1 MVNTEFQKEKNY
13 LSQVYQQLLQTEQA
27 LQKLVQTAKEDGL
40 TSLREMGKDVSLN
53 FDSVLDNLDT
63 FSMLEMKN
71 REIDQMNIR
80 IQSSERTLQQVQQL
94 LKSPYFGKVTLTFSD
109 EETSDAF
116 YFGRY
121 NFTNEAGETLIFD
134 WRSPIAETYYNNMLG
149 DSYYEANQQ
158 QIPVT
163 ILDRRQLLIEKNHLL
178 QYFDTSVA
186 IQDDILLEALKQDA
200 THHMQDITATIQTEQ
215 NKIIRDTQHEIVLV
229 NGVAGSGKTSTIMQR
244 IAYLLYS
251 FRKQMTADN
260 CLILSP
266 NHRFIDYISNVLPSL
281 GERTPLNLT
290 ITQFLQQFLTLPLE
304 DETSYFERIS
314 KATVDE
320 QTTQLRSSAFLTF
333 LKNTTCQPDDFFEA
347 IHYKKQVLISHE
359 KIKALYQSTPAQ
371 ATIQDRIQATKKLL
385 LSDWERHLLH
395 QAKSARIQ
403 DQLLALSE
411 AQQMQYFGELITD
424 DSEQQLIHYAQTLL
438 RKKYQRVQ
446 KQIEQLRWIDTLAMF
461 QSCLQRYTKT
471 KAPLSTTINVD
482 EAVGLVLMTHWFL
495 EKIETP
501 HMHYVFIDEVQDYT
515 PAQLVLLNELFPKAR
530 FTMVGDENQ
539 AIFNSTS
546 SFKTIANQFVQRQS
560 VITYPL
566 LYSYRST
573 GAITQL
579 FNQLTTQEITI
590 IPVRPLGKVPQYLP
604 IDTTT
609 DLNPLLTRIAQENQT
624 TTLTLLTKTAQQAT
638 QIKEKLTLSAINVTV
653 LPISLAKGLEFD
665 HVVLYDVSS
674 EMYHTPR
681 DRRILYT
688 ALSRAMQ
695 TITLLYSQ
703 QLTNF
708 LQ

>member
-1 MVNTEFQKEKNY
+1 
-13 LSQVYQQLLQTEQA
+13 
-27 LQKLVQTAKEDGL
+27 
-40 TSLREMGKDVSLN
+40 
-53 FDSVLDNLDT
+53 
-63 FSMLEMKN
+63 
-71 REIDQMNIR
+71 MNIR

-134 WRSPIAETYYNNMLG
+134 WRSPIAETYYNNMVG

-266 NHRFIDYISNVLPSL
+266 NHRFIDYIANVLPSL

-290 ITQFLQQFLTLPLE
+290 ITQFLQQFLTPPLE

-314 KATVDE
+314 QATVDE
-320 QTTQLRSSAFLTF
+320 QTAHLRSTAFLTF
-333 LKNTTCQPDDFFEA
+333 LKNTTCQPDNFFKA

-411 AQQMQYFGELITD
+411 AQQMHYFGELIT
-424 DSEQQLIHYAQTLL
+424 
-438 RKKYQRVQ
+438 KKISTRP
-446 KQIEQLRWIDTLAMF
+446 KTNRTTPLD
-461 QSCLQRYTKT
+461 RYTCHVSILLAAVYENKSS
-471 KAPLSTTINVD
+471 PL
-482 EAVGLVLMTHWFL
+482 
-495 EKIETP
+495 
-501 HMHYVFIDEVQDYT
+501 Y
-515 PAQLVLLNELFPKAR
+515 
-530 FTMVGDENQ
+530 
-539 AIFNSTS
+539 
-546 SFKTIANQFVQRQS
+546 
-560 VITYPL
+560 
-566 LYSYRST
+566 
-573 GAITQL
+573 
-579 FNQLTTQEITI
+579 
-590 IPVRPLGKVPQYLP
+590 
-604 IDTTT
+604 
-609 DLNPLLTRIAQENQT
+609 
-624 TTLTLLTKTAQQAT
+624 
-638 QIKEKLTLSAINVTV
+638 
-653 LPISLAKGLEFD
+653 
-665 HVVLYDVSS
+665 
-674 EMYHTPR
+674 YHKCR
-681 DRRILYT
+681 
-688 ALSRAMQ
+688 
-695 TITLLYSQ
+695 
-703 QLTNF
+703 
-708 LQ
+708 